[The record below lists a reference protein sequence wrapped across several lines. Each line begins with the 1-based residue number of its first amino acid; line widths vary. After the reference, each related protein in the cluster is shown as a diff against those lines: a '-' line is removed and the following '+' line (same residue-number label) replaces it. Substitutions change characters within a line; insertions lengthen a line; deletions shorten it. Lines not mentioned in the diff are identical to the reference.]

1 VDKAIVTEVPEAA
14 ARIAAMFDDSVETK
28 RRASSVLAPAA
39 ARAAALM
46 SEALQGGH
54 KILSCGNG
62 GSAADSQHFAAELVN
77 RFETSRRALPAVAL
91 TTDSST
97 LTSIANDSGYD
108 RVFSR
113 QVEALGAPGDVLFAI
128 TTSGASANVTD
139 AIRAAHENG
148 MRVVLMNGKDGG
160 AAATAICPADIELR
174 VPSDSTARIQE
185 VHLLIIHC
193 LCDCIDRAFETET
206 S

>member
-1 VDKAIVTEVPEAA
+1 MDKAIVTEVPEAV

-28 RRASSVLAPAA
+28 RRASSVLAPAVAGA
-39 ARAAALM
+39 AVLM
-46 SEALQGGH
+46 SEALQSGH

-77 RFETSRRALPAVAL
+77 RFETDRRALAAVAL

-97 LTSIANDSGYD
+97 LTSIANDSSYD
-108 RVFSR
+108 RIFCR
-113 QVEALGAPGDVLFAI
+113 QIEALGAPGDVLFAI
-128 TTSGASANVTD
+128 TTSGASANVTE

-160 AAATAICPADIELR
+160 AAAAAIRPADIELR

-193 LCDCIDRAFETET
+193 LCDFIDKVFETET
-206 S
+206 N